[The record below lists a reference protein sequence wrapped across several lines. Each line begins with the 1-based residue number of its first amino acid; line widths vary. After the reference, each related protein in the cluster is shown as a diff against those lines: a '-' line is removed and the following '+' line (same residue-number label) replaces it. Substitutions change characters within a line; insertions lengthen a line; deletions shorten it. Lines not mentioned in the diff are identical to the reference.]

1 MSSLLLPTLSRV
13 QPTALLQHR
22 TVSRED
28 LHQIAI
34 TGDPQPQGPPTQHL
48 QLQSSP
54 PHPQISR
61 AQSAALLH
69 HRTMNQEDLHPL
81 AATAAKLQ
89 QHDPDPQPSN
99 LPQIPARGGP
109 LTLEP
114 LPALELNPSPSSL
127 RRSSEDLHLTA
138 TTKEPKHQG
147 PPTQHLQLWAQ
158 LQCSPPQPQRG
169 RAQPAAP
176 LHHCT
181 MYKEDLHLISG
192 ITEDSQSQ
200 GPPTQH
206 LQLQAQLQCSA
217 RQPQQLPTLVSQPQV
232 QPAPTNRDPQD
243 SRAQPSALLYHSTM
257 SREDLHLIDVTKD
270 SQPQDPTP
278 QLQIALNYLEPREDP
293 HLITIT
299 KNTGEPSP
307 GPSSPQRP
315 PEPQLASITLLLP
328 DPMERGPLAL

>member
-1 MSSLLLPTLSRV
+1 
-13 QPTALLQHR
+13 
-22 TVSRED
+22 
-28 LHQIAI
+28 
-34 TGDPQPQGPPTQHL
+34 
-48 QLQSSP
+48 
-54 PHPQISR
+54 
-61 AQSAALLH
+61 
-69 HRTMNQEDLHPL
+69 
-81 AATAAKLQ
+81 
-89 QHDPDPQPSN
+89 
-99 LPQIPARGGP
+99 
-109 LTLEP
+109 
-114 LPALELNPSPSSL
+114 
-127 RRSSEDLHLTA
+127 
-138 TTKEPKHQG
+138 
-147 PPTQHLQLWAQ
+147 
-158 LQCSPPQPQRG
+158 
-169 RAQPAAP
+169 
-176 LHHCT
+176 

-257 SREDLHLIDVTKD
+257 SREDLHLIDVTED

-278 QLQIALNYLEPREDP
+278 QLQRALNYLEPREDP

-315 PEPQLASITLLLP
+315 PEPQIAGITQLLQ
-328 DPMERGPLAL
+328 DPERKGPLNLEPPISTLAKTDTPKEFEVRGHPTLNVSKGCEPAEEGATASTTGKDAPVTGLLADQTTDAVITSSPEVSGEHQVRGGPGVTSSV